1 MFNHKTTLRTKL
13 IVMTAGTLIAIFSLL
28 TLVIFHNR
36 DELLEDRKEKV
47 QSLVEAA
54 YNQIEYYGNLAKTG
68 ALPEADA
75 KKLAM
80 DSLRNSRYSGKEYFW
95 INDYQLRMVMH
106 PTKPEL
112 MDKDLGTVKDAAGKH
127 IYIEFNKIAKQD
139 GAGFVDYLWTK
150 PELNKPT
157 PKISYVKGYTPW
169 GWVVGTGLYLEDVET
184 KFHQRVLTLG
194 LWGLLISGFFGGSLF
209 ILSRNIIRTLG
220 CEPLEA
226 SEITKRIASGNL
238 ATPIECKPGDNKS
251 LLANIRTMQ
260 NTLSNMISHIKQD
273 AEQVASSA
281 QQLMQ
286 SSEEVASRSRR
297 QSEAAASMAASVE
310 EMAVSIDQVKENA
323 QEAYGISQTSGNT
336 SENGAAII
344 HKAASE
350 MGNISKTVQT
360 SSNIVEDLG
369 HQSDHITSIVN
380 TIKEIAD
387 QTNLLALNAAIEAAR
402 AGEQGRGF
410 AVVADEVRSL
420 ADRTAH
426 STTEIAEM
434 VSKIQTGTRQAV
446 SSMQDSMVKVGHG
459 VELATQAGNSINE
472 IRDGAQRVSSVV
484 SSISSAITEQS
495 MASNDI
501 ASKLETIAQMSEESA
516 VAVQHT
522 FEAAKQLQG
531 LSVSLHQTVAQFR
544 T

>member
-1 MFNHKTTLRTKL
+1 MFHHKTTLKTKL

-36 DELLEDRKEKV
+36 DELLEDRKEKI

-68 ALPEADA
+68 AVPETEA

-80 DSLRNSRYSGKEYFW
+80 DSLRNSRYSGNEYFW
-95 INDYQLRMVMH
+95 INDYQPRMVMH
-106 PTKPEL
+106 PIKPEL
-112 MDKDLGTVKDAAGKH
+112 MDKDLSTIKDAAGKH
-127 IYIEFNKIAKQD
+127 VYLEFNKVAKRD
-139 GAGFVDYLWTK
+139 GAGFVDYQWTK
-150 PELNKPT
+150 PGQNSPA
-157 PKISYVKGYTPW
+157 PKISYVKGYNPW
-169 GWVVGTGLYLEDVET
+169 GWVIGTGLYLEDVET
-184 KFHQRVLTLG
+184 KFHQRALALG

-209 ILSRNIIRTLG
+209 FLSKNIIRTLG
-220 CEPLEA
+220 CEPFEA
-226 SEITKRIASGNL
+226 SEIAQRIASGNL
-238 ATPIECKPGDNKS
+238 ATPIECKPGDNSS
-251 LLANIRTMQ
+251 LLANIQTMQ
-260 NTLSNMISHIKQD
+260 NTLRNMISHIKQN

-281 QQLMQ
+281 QQLMK

-297 QSEAAASMAASVE
+297 QSEAASSMAASVE

-323 QEAYGISQTSGNT
+323 LEAYDISQASGNT

-350 MGNISKTVQT
+350 MGNISKTVQS

-434 VSKIQTGTRQAV
+434 VSKIQMGTRQAV
-446 SSMQDSMVKVGHG
+446 NSMQDSMVKVGHG

-484 SSISSAITEQS
+484 SGISSAITEQS

-516 VAVQHT
+516 RAVQHT

>member
-1 MFNHKTTLRTKL
+1 MFHQQTSLQTKL
-13 IVMTAGTLIAIFSLL
+13 IAMTAGTLIAIFSLL

-36 DELLEDRKEKV
+36 DELLEDRREKI

-68 ALPEADA
+68 ALPETEA

-80 DSLRNSRYSGKEYFW
+80 DSLRNSRYSGNEYFW
-95 INDYQLRMVMH
+95 INDYQPRMVMH
-106 PTKPEL
+106 PIKPEL
-112 MDKDLGTVKDAAGKH
+112 MDKDLSTIKDAAGKH
-127 IYIEFNKIAKQD
+127 VYLEFNKVAKRD
-139 GAGFVDYLWTK
+139 GAGFVDYQWSK
-150 PELNKPT
+150 PGQNSPT
-157 PKISYVKGYTPW
+157 PKISYVKGYNPW
-169 GWVVGTGLYLEDVET
+169 GWVIGTGLYLEDIET
-184 KFHQRVLTLG
+184 KFHQRALTLG

-209 ILSRNIIRTLG
+209 FLSKNIIRTLG
-220 CEPLEA
+220 CEPSEA
-226 SEITKRIASGNL
+226 SEITQQIASGNL
-238 ATPIECKPGDNKS
+238 ATPIECKPGDKHS
-251 LLANIRTMQ
+251 LLANIQTMQ
-260 NTLSNMISHIKQD
+260 NTLRNMISQIKQN
-273 AEQVASSA
+273 AEQVASAA
-281 QQLMQ
+281 QQLMN
-286 SSEEVASRSRR
+286 SSKEVTSHSQR
-297 QSEAAASMAASVE
+297 QSEAASSMAASVE

-323 QEAYGISQTSGNT
+323 REAYNISQTSGNN

-344 HKAASE
+344 HKAANE
-350 MGNISKTVQT
+350 MSNISQTVQA
-360 SSNIVEDLG
+360 SSLIVEDLG
-369 HQSDHITSIVN
+369 QQSDHITSIVN

-434 VSKIQTGTRQAV
+434 VSKIQTGTREAV
-446 SSMQDSMVKVGHG
+446 GSMQASMIKVEQG
-459 VELATQAGNSINE
+459 VELANQAGHSINE

-484 SSISSAITEQS
+484 SGISSAISEQS
-495 MASNDI
+495 QASNDI

-516 VAVQHT
+516 AAAEQS

-531 LSVSLHQTVAQFR
+531 LSASLHQTVAQFR

>member
-1 MFNHKTTLRTKL
+1 MFHHNTTLKTKL

-28 TLVIFHNR
+28 AIVLVHNR
-36 DELLEDRKEKV
+36 HQLLEDRKAKI
-47 QSLVEAA
+47 QSLIDTA
-54 YNQIEYYGNLAKTG
+54 YSQIEYYDKLAKSGTIT
-68 ALPEADA
+68 ETEA
-75 KKLAM
+75 KKQAM
-80 DSLRNSRYSGKEYFW
+80 ELLRNNRYDSKEYFW
-95 INDYQLRMVMH
+95 INDYHPTMIMH
-106 PTKPEL
+106 PIKPEL
-112 MDKDLGTVKDAAGKH
+112 QGTDLTKTQDAVGKYHFVEMAAAVKK
-127 IYIEFNKIAKQD
+127 D
-139 GAGFVDYLWTK
+139 GASFVSYTWQSPDKSSTL
-150 PELNKPT
+150 
-157 PKISYVKGYTPW
+157 PKLSYVKGYAPW
-169 GWVVGTGLYLEDVET
+169 GWILGTGIYIDDLNTTFLNNAI
-184 KFHQRVLTLG
+184 QLG
-194 LWGLLISGFFGGSLF
+194 AWGVAIGSFIAISLLL
-209 ILSRNIIRTLG
+209 LSRSIIRTLG
-220 CEPLEA
+220 CEPFEA
-226 SEITKRIASGNL
+226 SEIAQRIASGNL
-238 ATPIECKPGDNKS
+238 ATPIECKPGDNSS
-251 LLANIRTMQ
+251 LLANIQTMQ
-260 NTLSNMISHIKQD
+260 NTLRNMISLIKQN

-281 QQLMQ
+281 QQLMK

-297 QSEAAASMAASVE
+297 QSEAASSMAASVE

-323 QEAYGISQTSGNT
+323 LEAYNISQASGNT

-350 MGNISKTVQT
+350 MGNISTTVQS

-434 VSKIQTGTRQAV
+434 VSKIQMGTRQAV

-484 SSISSAITEQS
+484 SGISSAITEQS

-531 LSVSLHQTVAQFR
+531 LSVSLHQTVAQFK